1 MGVLTKYATKK
12 VLHFNHNDFLMAI
25 RADLTPL
32 LGNTGLWVIKNYMTR
47 QAEKGND
54 EKKKRARTILDIIQ
68 NYLDN
73 GIDQL
78 SRLNKFNMMNKF
90 GPKKMPNQ
98 VLKRSD
104 QMLYSWT
111 HYAPQSYFEDIKKTA
126 EIISKSKSK
135 GSVSSLSINKC
146 DYCGAPEPTTI
157 PHKRC
162 SQCKQRLYCSIDCQR
177 LDWKNGHNKQC
188 KILVAEAAKKALKK

>member
-12 VLHFNHNDFLMAI
+12 VLHFNHNDFMMAL

-47 QAEKGND
+47 QTEKGNE
-54 EKKKRARTILDIIQ
+54 EKKKRARTVLDIIQ

-73 GIDQL
+73 GMTQL

-90 GPKKMPNQ
+90 GPKKMPDQ
-98 VLKRSD
+98 VVKRSD
-104 QMLYSWT
+104 QILYSWN
-111 HYAPQSYFEDIKKTA
+111 HYAPQAFFEDIKKAA
-126 EIISKSKSK
+126 EIVNKSKSK
-135 GSVSSLSINKC
+135 GTATASSSSVNKC
-146 DYCGAPEPTTI
+146 DYCGAPEPSTI

-162 SQCKQRLYCSIDCQR
+162 S
-177 LDWKNGHNKQC
+177 
-188 KILVAEAAKKALKK
+188 